1 MVIHT
6 KEKAELH
13 IKQEPEAKIKGRNV
27 LVVDKSPKIAVMDK
41 EDKTVI
47 KKSSEKEAVKNSM
60 QKEKGVYAQ
69 VQRAKQDREK
79 AIGKKNSTAISP
91 GVGTAI
97 GLAAGS
103 VVGYTAGVEMDY
115 KDMKATSRARKLKFF
130 LDKMNAEE
138 QQKDSF
144 AKLVKD
150 LVVWKVFMMIKA
162 AAPIIGLVLLLLVLL
177 VAVVAILVGGSP
189 RIEKTWNIDYGYSN
203 RLCCFSGN
211 RTGNHDRF
219 YECDGRWMAR
229 LRL

>member
-27 LVVDKSPKIAVMDK
+27 LVVDKSPQIAVMDK

-91 GVGTAI
+91 RVGTAI

-150 LVVWKVFMMIKA
+150 LVVCKVFMMLKA
-162 AAPIIGLVLLLLVLL
+162 AAPIIGLVLLLLVDQIINNWLHFTKRLL
-177 VAVVAILVGGSP
+177 MKFHQAYMSNDRLP
-189 RIEKTWNIDYGYSN
+189 DQHLLHQNIYKFCPQVPA
-203 RLCCFSGN
+203 LC
-211 RTGNHDRF
+211 
-219 YECDGRWMAR
+219 
-229 LRL
+229 